1 MLDKFRALS
10 LIEGSS
16 LIILLLI
23 AMPAKYYLD
32 IKMVVPI
39 IGTIH
44 GLLFLGYMIMSL
56 MVSHRHNWSI
66 LKWLMVFLAGVFP
79 FGCLL
84 IDKMLKRESMAT
96 A

>member
-1 MLDKFRALS
+1 MLDKFRSLS

-16 LIILLLI
+16 LLILLFI

-32 IKMVVPI
+32 VKMVVPI
-39 IGTIH
+39 IGMVH
-44 GLLFLGYMIMSL
+44 GILFLGYMIMSL

-66 LKWLMVFLAGVFP
+66 LKWLTVFLAGVFP

-84 IDKMLKRESMAT
+84 IDRMLKRESLAMA
-96 A
+96 

>member
-1 MLDKFRALS
+1 MLNKFRSLS
-10 LIEGSS
+10 LIEGGS
-16 LIILLLI
+16 LLILLFI

-39 IGTIH
+39 IGMAH

-66 LKWLMVFLAGVFP
+66 VKWLAVFLAGVFP
-79 FGCLL
+79 FGFLL
-84 IDKMLKRESMAT
+84 IERMLKRESLAMA
-96 A
+96 

>member
-1 MLDKFRALS
+1 MLNKFRSLS
-10 LIEGSS
+10 LIEGGS
-16 LIILLLI
+16 LLILLFI

-39 IGTIH
+39 IGMVH

-66 LKWLMVFLAGVFP
+66 FKWLAVFLAGVFP
-79 FGCLL
+79 FGFLL
-84 IDKMLKRESMAT
+84 IERMLKRESQVMA
-96 A
+96 